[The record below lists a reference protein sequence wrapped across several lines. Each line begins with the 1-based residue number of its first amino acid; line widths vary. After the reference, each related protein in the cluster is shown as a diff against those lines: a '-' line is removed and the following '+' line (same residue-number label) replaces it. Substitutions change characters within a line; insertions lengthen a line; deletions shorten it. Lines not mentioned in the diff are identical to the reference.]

1 MQAGSLRYM
10 ETGSATFVM
19 KFAAGLAILLTAF
32 PAAAWEAKPLRE
44 IAVHPERRAQA
55 QVVSLNESRLAAEIS
70 ARVVELPLEP
80 GQRVARG
87 ALVAKLDC
95 GDYDLAVERARAALR
110 ASEAKAR
117 LAALQYERAR
127 KLAAENFVSREALDV
142 QAAEQEAS
150 RAEVAVNSASVKTAD
165 ADRGKCQ
172 IVAPFPGIVIE
183 RLAQVGEMAAP
194 GTPLL
199 SLLDTSRIEVRAEVQ
214 QADAAGLHR
223 AGHAEFVGLAGRWP
237 VKLKRLSP
245 AVAKTSRLVEAR
257 LRFTGAAAA
266 PGGSGQIVWNSP
278 ERHVP
283 PQFVARRNSGLGV
296 FLVEGNT
303 PRFHTLI
310 EAQEGRP
317 ALAEG
322 LNADSR
328 IVVKDLGELR

>member
-1 MQAGSLRYM
+1 MRLTASL
-10 ETGSATFVM
+10 V
-19 KFAAGLAILLTAF
+19 LLLTAL
-32 PAAAWEAKPLRE
+32 PALAWEAKPLRE

-55 QVVSLNESRLAAEIS
+55 QVVSLNESRLAAEIA

-87 ALVAKLDC
+87 ALVARLDC
-95 GDYDLAVERARAALR
+95 GNYDLAAERARAALR
-110 ASEAKAR
+110 ASEAKAK
-117 LAALQYERAR
+117 LAALQFERAR

-150 RAEVAVNSASVKTAD
+150 RAEVAVNGASVKTAE
-165 ADRGKCQ
+165 ADRGKCR
-172 IVAPFPGIVIE
+172 VYAPFPGIVVE
-183 RLAQVGEMAAP
+183 RLSQVGEMAAP

-223 AGHAEFVGLAGRWP
+223 AGRAEFVSLAGRWP

-266 PGGSGQIVWNSP
+266 PGGSGQIVWRSP
-278 ERHVP
+278 QRHVP
-283 PQFVARRNSGLGV
+283 PQFVVRRNDGLGV

-303 PRFHTLI
+303 PRFHVLT

-322 LNADSR
+322 LRADSR
-328 IVVKDLGELR
+328 IAVQGLGELR